1 MIWEQKGLN
10 FRLRAC
16 KAHTLPLS
24 YTPYGDKEIRTLD
37 LTLAKRTLY
46 QLSYIP
52 KKIVDSKSNTTAEK
66 RRYQLK
72 K

>member
-52 KKIVDSKSNTTAEK
+52 KKIVDSKQNRTPL
-66 RRYQLK
+66 LK
-72 K
+72 KEDTN

>member
-52 KKIVDSKSNTTAEK
+52 KRIVDSKQNRTPL
-66 RRYQLK
+66 LK
-72 K
+72 KEDTN